1 MKTIGITG
9 GVGSGKTEIL
19 AYIKS
24 RYNCKVILADEVAHE
39 VCRQGQR
46 CYAALVH
53 LLGREVLDQKGEIHR
68 GRMAEQIFRDSAL
81 LQRVNACIHPAV
93 KEYILEAIAVER
105 EKGLLEFLF
114 VEAALLIE
122 DGYGALLDELWYIY
136 AEEQVRRDRL
146 KAARG
151 YNDRKI
157 SEILRR
163 QLSEEEYRVHCR
175 VVIDNSGS
183 LQHTCEQIDR
193 KLEEYL

>member
-39 VCRQGQR
+39 VCRKGQR

-151 YNDRKI
+151 YSDRKI